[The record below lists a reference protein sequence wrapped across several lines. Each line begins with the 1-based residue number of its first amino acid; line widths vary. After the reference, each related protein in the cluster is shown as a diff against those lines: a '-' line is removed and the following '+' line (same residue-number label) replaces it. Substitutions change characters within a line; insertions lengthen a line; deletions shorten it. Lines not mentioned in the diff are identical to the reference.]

1 MCPNTYQVEGDITP
15 MTQHQKNRQAENKK
29 YMDKQRARGWQVAT
43 FLCPSAIRED
53 VRQFIKTRSQELLM
67 KG

>member
-1 MCPNTYQVEGDITP
+1 
-15 MTQHQKNRQAENKK
+15 MTQQQKNRQVENQK
-29 YMDKQRARGWQVAT
+29 YMDGKRARGWQVAT

-53 VRQFIKTRSQELLM
+53 VKNYIKTRSQELVL